1 MNTLIRRIVGVMP
14 KFLQKFYNK
23 YEQTLLY
30 IFYGVMT
37 TGVSFLSQFLCSLTG
52 APLWL
57 STSVS
62 WICAVTFAFLVN
74 KFFVFESKERTAKII
89 LREALAFYSARLVS
103 FFAELGFMIVTVD
116 VLGYN
121 WVVCKV
127 IIQIVILILN
137 FLFSKFIVFRRK

>member
-14 KFLQKFYNK
+14 GFLQKFYYK

-30 IFYGVMT
+30 IFYGALT
-37 TGVSFLSQFLCSLTG
+37 TVVSFLSQFLCNLTG
-52 APLWL
+52 AALWL
-57 STSVS
+57 STTVS

-74 KFFVFESKERTAKII
+74 KFFVFESKERTVKTI
-89 LREALAFYSARLVS
+89 LREASAFYSARLVS

-116 VLGYN
+116 VWGYN

-137 FLFSKFIVFRRK
+137 FLFSKFIVFRKK